1 MMRQSNEDS
10 RVNVLSL
17 APFLRL
23 EGEYPEETEILEIQV
38 EIGKAPKRSELIE
51 GLIQKHQEIIDLWI
65 ERVEKEL
72 NDTDSTDEKEELERE
87 LDRTKDYKNVKI
99 APQ

>member
-38 EIGKAPKRSELIE
+38 EIGKASERSELIE
-51 GLIQKHQEIIDLWI
+51 GLIHKHQEIIDLWI

-99 APQ
+99 VPQ